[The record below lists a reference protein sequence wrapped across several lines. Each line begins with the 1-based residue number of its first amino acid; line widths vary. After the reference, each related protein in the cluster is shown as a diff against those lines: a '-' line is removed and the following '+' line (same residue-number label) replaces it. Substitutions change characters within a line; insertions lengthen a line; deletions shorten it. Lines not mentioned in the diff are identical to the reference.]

1 MILETERL
9 ILRGWR
15 DEDASGLFKYAK
27 DDRVG
32 PSAGWLPHKDEK
44 YSKAVIRTVLSGAET
59 YAICLKGTDEPI
71 GSIGLTFRESKE
83 RGIPKDGA
91 ELGYWLGVPFW
102 GQGIAFEAAK
112 EILRHG
118 FLDLGL
124 KTIYCA
130 YFEGNE
136 RSKKLQQKC
145 GFKYHHTNKKT
156 HVIMLG
162 EYRTEHIN
170 TISWGDWKMNN

>member
-15 DEDASGLFKYAK
+15 DEDASSLFKYAR
-27 DDRVG
+27 DERVG
-32 PSAGWLPHKDEK
+32 LPAGWAPHKDER
-44 YSKAVIRTVLSGAET
+44 YSRAVIRTILAREET

-71 GSIGLTFRESKE
+71 GSIGLMFRDSED
-83 RGIPKDGA
+83 RGIPSDSA

-102 GQGIAFEAAK
+102 GQGIAYEAVK
-112 EILRHG
+112 ELLRHG
-118 FLDLGL
+118 FVDLGL
-124 KTIYCA
+124 STIYCG

-156 HVIMLG
+156 HVIMLD
-162 EYRTEHIN
+162 EIRTEHIN
-170 TISWGDWKMNN
+170 TISWGDWKRDN